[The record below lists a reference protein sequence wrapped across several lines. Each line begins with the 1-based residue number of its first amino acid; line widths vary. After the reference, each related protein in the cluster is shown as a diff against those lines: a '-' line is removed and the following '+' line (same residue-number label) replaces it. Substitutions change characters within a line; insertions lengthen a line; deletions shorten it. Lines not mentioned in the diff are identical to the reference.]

1 MKQELLKQL
10 QPQLFERFNRI
21 LEVNRLGHAYLFS
34 GNFASFDMAKFLT
47 QAVFCQ
53 ESDSALPC
61 GHCRNCRLI
70 EQEEFPDMTIIAPQG
85 NVIKTDTV
93 RELVKDFSQSGFEG
107 NRQVFVIRD
116 AEKMHPN
123 AANSLLKAI
132 EEPQSDIHIFL
143 LTNQEEAVLPTIK
156 SRTQMI
162 TFPKNTAYMERYLEE
177 KGLLKNQARLLAQLA
192 TGLEEAE
199 QLARQKSMMDGLQIA
214 KKFVEM
220 LLVQPQKAYLMV
232 GNLVQ
237 LTSEKVEQGRI
248 FELLGIYLSEKLD
261 EKKGQVALAGL
272 LDARKMWMSNVSFQN
287 ALEFWVL
294 TFIKKK

>member
-10 QPQLFERFNRI
+10 QPQLFERFSRI
-21 LEVNRLGHAYLFS
+21 LEANRLGHAYLFS

-61 GHCRNCRLI
+61 GHCRNCRLV
-70 EQEEFPDMTIIAPQG
+70 EQEEFPDMTIVAPQG

-93 RELVKDFSQSGFEG
+93 RNLVKDFSQSGFEG
-107 NRQVFVIRD
+107 NRQVFIIRD

-143 LTNQEEAVLPTIK
+143 ITNQEEAVLPTIK
-156 SRTQMI
+156 SRTQLVS
-162 TFPKNTAYMERYLEE
+162 FPKNIAYMTQILEE
-177 KGLLKNQARLLAQLA
+177 KGLLKNQAWLLAHLA

-199 QLARQKSMMDGLQIA
+199 QLAQQKSILDSLQVS
-214 KKFVEM
+214 KKFVET

-232 GNLVQ
+232 GKLVQ
-237 LTSEKVEQGRI
+237 LASEKADQGRL
-248 FELLGIYLSEKLD
+248 FELLGLYLSEQLT
-261 EKKGQVALAGL
+261 EKRGQAALAGL

-294 TFIKKK
+294 ILSKKK